1 MGRPRQYATPAERQ
15 AAYRHRLQD
24 TTVLVDRQ
32 TLEQLDTRLA
42 LLQEAVAPL
51 ARRGDPL
58 AQRVSRTSLV
68 TLLDIL
74 TEWFQEQEALGTTRP
89 AVDRPPLP
97 RASRLGFVRS
107 SNKPR

>member
-1 MGRPRQYATPAERQ
+1 MGRPRQHATPAARQ

-42 LLQEAVAPL
+42 QLQEAAAPV

-58 AQRVSRTSLV
+58 AQRVARSSLV
-68 TLLDIL
+68 TLLDTL
-74 TEWFQEQEALGTTRP
+74 TDWFLEQESISPEA
-89 AVDRPPLP
+89 DRPPLP
-97 RASRLGFVRS
+97 RAARLG
-107 SNKPR
+107 